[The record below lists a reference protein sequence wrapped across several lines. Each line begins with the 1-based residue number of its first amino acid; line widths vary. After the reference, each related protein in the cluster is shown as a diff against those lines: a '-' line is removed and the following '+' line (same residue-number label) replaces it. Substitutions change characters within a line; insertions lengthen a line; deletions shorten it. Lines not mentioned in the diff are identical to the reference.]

1 LGFKIIVWLLRTYSK
16 TIMENKRNEA
26 TVNRPEGDRVLD
38 APYVFINIP
47 EFVRQLKSEEAWQ
60 KNDRNGITVFKTGR
74 VTTVLTCLH
83 AKAILKNNLVDG
95 IFTVH
100 VLEGIVRVKTPD
112 GDVDMQPNQI
122 MAFHQL
128 VDHSI
133 EAMMDSVI
141 LFTNNS
147 SEELI

>member
-1 LGFKIIVWLLRTYSK
+1 MILVLITFKK
-16 TIMENKRNEA
+16 NMENKRNEA
-26 TVNRPEGDRVLD
+26 TLNRPEGDRVLD
-38 APYVFINIP
+38 VPYVFVNIP
-47 EFVRQLKSEEAWQ
+47 EFIRQLKSEEAWQ

-95 IFTVH
+95 IFTVY

-112 GDVDMQPNQI
+112 GDVDMQANQI

-141 LFTNNS
+141 LFTNNA
-147 SEELI
+147 SEVVV

>member
-1 LGFKIIVWLLRTYSK
+1 
-16 TIMENKRNEA
+16 
-26 TVNRPEGDRVLD
+26 
-38 APYVFINIP
+38 
-47 EFVRQLKSEEAWQ
+47 
-60 KNDRNGITVFKTGR
+60 
-74 VTTVLTCLH
+74 
-83 AKAILKNNLVDG
+83 
-95 IFTVH
+95 VH
-100 VLEGIVRVKTPD
+100 LLEGIVRVKTPD

-147 SEELI
+147 SEGAL

>member
-1 LGFKIIVWLLRTYSK
+1 
-16 TIMENKRNEA
+16 MENKRNEA
-26 TVNRPEGDRVLD
+26 TLNRPEGDRVLD

-47 EFVRQLKSEEAWQ
+47 DFIRQLKSEEAWQ
-60 KNDRNGITVFKTGR
+60 QNDRNGITVFKTGR

-83 AKAILKNNLVDG
+83 ARAILKNNLVDG

-100 VLEGIVRVKTPD
+100 LLEGIIRVKTPD
-112 GDVDMQPNQI
+112 GDVDMQANQI

-147 SEELI
+147 SEVLV